1 MTGTILAVRLPF
13 RVAPGARQ
21 MAADAAL
28 LEWAKGAPARLVLRS
43 YGWSRP
49 TLSLGRGEPFPEG
62 WDVARLRAEG
72 VDIARR
78 PTGGDAVLHA
88 DEVTF
93 AVAASLP
100 GPWALSPRRFAD
112 AVAEAVASAVSHA
125 GVAAARVGA
134 EDADTGSPD
143 HARVCFART
152 ARGEV
157 RAGAYKIAGLASR
170 FARGGALCHGS
181 LPLGEGYRDV
191 ARYRLGGERDRAL
204 IERHARSLGELLGGP
219 PPRGEALADAIAD
232 ALGARLGANWE
243 RATFADLGIPEP

>member
-1 MTGTILAVRLPF
+1 MTGSVIAVRLPH
-13 RVAPGARQ
+13 RVAAGDRQ
-21 MAADAAL
+21 MSADAAL
-28 LEWAKGAPARLVLRS
+28 LVWVTNAPARLAFRT

-49 TLSLGRGEPFPEG
+49 TLSLGRGEAFPDG
-62 WDVARLRAEG
+62 WDVKRLEAEG

-100 GPWALSPRRFAD
+100 GPWALTPRSFADSVAD
-112 AVAEAVASAVSHA
+112 AVAEAVSRE

-134 EDADTGSPD
+134 ADADASARD
-143 HARVCFART
+143 HALACFART

-157 RAGAYKIAGLASR
+157 RAGRFKIAGLASR

-191 ARYRLGGERDRAL
+191 ARYRLSGDRDRAR
-204 IERHARSLGELLGGP
+204 IRRHARSLGELAP
-219 PPRGEALADAIAD
+219 APPRAGPIAEGMAAVLA
-232 ALGARLGANWE
+232 ARMGVAWE
-243 RATFADLGIPEP
+243 PATFAALGLEEP